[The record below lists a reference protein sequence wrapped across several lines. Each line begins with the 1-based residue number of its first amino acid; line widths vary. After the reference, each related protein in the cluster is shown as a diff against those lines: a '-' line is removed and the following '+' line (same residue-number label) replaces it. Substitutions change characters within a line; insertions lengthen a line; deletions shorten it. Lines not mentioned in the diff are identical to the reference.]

1 LIGVLVPVGAPDAA
15 ALGAAGRGPAGAGA
29 GTVAALVACGI
40 ARFGTLV
47 RGGGAEFGCAAGAI
61 VGPDGRGA
69 TIGRAVGP
77 AAGAPL
83 GIIGRGGN
91 NIGRPAAGW
100 AVGCAGCG
108 DAIDGFAIG
117 ALSTA
122 GDGGTRF
129 GSGITGG
136 IALGAGVAP
145 FGTRAGSDVSR
156 SAAAR
161 AALAR

>member
-1 LIGVLVPVGAPDAA
+1 MGVLVPVGAPDAA
-15 ALGAAGRGPAGAGA
+15 ALGAAGRGAAGAGG

-47 RGGGAEFGCAAGAI
+47 RGAGAEFACAAGAI
-61 VGPDGRGA
+61 VGPDARGA
-69 TIGRAVGP
+69 TMGRAAGP
-77 AAGAPL
+77 VVGAPL

-91 NIGRPAAGW
+91 SMGRPAAGC
-100 AVGCAGCG
+100 AVGCTRCG

-117 ALSTA
+117 TLSTA
-122 GDGGTRF
+122 GDGGGTRF
-129 GSGITGG
+129 GSEITGG
-136 IALGAGVAP
+136 MALGAGVGP

>member
-1 LIGVLVPVGAPDAA
+1 LVHLTPPRLAPRDVALPVPAQAPSRRSSPVGLRDSARSYAA
-15 ALGAAGRGPAGAGA
+15 AELSSAARLAQSWAPM
-29 GTVAALVACGI
+29 VAAQQS
-40 ARFGTLV
+40 
-47 RGGGAEFGCAAGAI
+47 
-61 VGPDGRGA
+61 
-69 TIGRAVGP
+69 AVLS
-77 AAGAPL
+77 A
-83 GIIGRGGN
+83 
-91 NIGRPAAGW
+91 PAAGW